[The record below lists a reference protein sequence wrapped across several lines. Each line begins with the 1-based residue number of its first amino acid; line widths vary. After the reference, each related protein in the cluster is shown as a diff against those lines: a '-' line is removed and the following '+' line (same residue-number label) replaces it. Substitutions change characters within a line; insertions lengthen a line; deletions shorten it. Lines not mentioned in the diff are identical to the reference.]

1 MHYLPT
7 QINRNQRFTNLNIL
21 HIDSS
26 PRGERSHSRALTT
39 VFVAELQKSH
49 PDASVAYR
57 DLGHAPVPHVD
68 EAWIKSAYS
77 APDERTEA
85 DKQAIAFSD
94 ELVDE
99 LLAADIIVLGAPM
112 HNFSIPSTLKAYI
125 DNVVRVG
132 RTFTKDY
139 EGLAT
144 GKKLFIFC
152 ARGGG
157 GYAPGEPMH
166 GNNFQDPYFKAIF
179 GMIGISDISYIYDEK
194 TLTGESD
201 LEASKAQA
209 RELAQSVA

>member
-1 MHYLPT
+1 M
-7 QINRNQRFTNLNIL
+7 NIL

-26 PRGERSHSRALTT
+26 PRGERSHSRALTAA
-39 VFVAELQKSH
+39 FVGELTKTH
-49 PDASVAYR
+49 PDATVAYR

-77 APDERTEA
+77 APDKRTES

-99 LLAADIIVLGAPM
+99 LLAADVIVLGAPM
-112 HNFSIPSTLKAYI
+112 YNFSIPSTLKAYI
-125 DNVVRVG
+125 DQIVRVG

-139 EGLAT
+139 QGLAT
-144 GKKLFIFC
+144 GKKLFILC

-166 GNNFQDPYFKAIF
+166 DKNFQDPYFKVIF
-179 GMIGISDISYIYDEK
+179 GMIGITDISTIYDEK
-194 TLTGESD
+194 TLSGESNLD
-201 LEASKAQA
+201 ASKAQA
-209 RELAQSVA
+209 RELAGSVVL

>member
-1 MHYLPT
+1 M
-7 QINRNQRFTNLNIL
+7 NIL

-26 PRGERSHSRALTT
+26 PRGERSHSRALTAA
-39 VFVAELQKSH
+39 FVGELTRTH
-49 PDASVAYR
+49 PDANVAYR

-77 APDERTEA
+77 NPGERTDA

-112 HNFSIPSTLKAYI
+112 YNFSIPSTLKAYI
-125 DNVVRVG
+125 DQVVRVG
-132 RTFTKDY
+132 RTFTYPDY

-144 GKKLFIFC
+144 GKKLFILC

-157 GYAPGEPMH
+157 GYGAGEQMH
-166 GNNFQDPYFKAIF
+166 DSNFQDPYFKVIF
-179 GMIGISDISYIYDEK
+179 GMIGITDISYVYDEK
-194 TLTGESD
+194 TLTGED
-201 LEASKAQA
+201 NLDASKAQA
-209 RELAQSVA
+209 RELAGTVV

>member
-1 MHYLPT
+1 M
-7 QINRNQRFTNLNIL
+7 NIL

-26 PRGERSHSRALTT
+26 PRGERSHSRALTHA
-39 VFVAELQKSH
+39 FVEQLKASH
-49 PDASVAYR
+49 SDLSVSYR

-77 APDERTEA
+77 DPSERTDV

-112 HNFSIPSTLKAYI
+112 YNFSIPSTLKAYI
-125 DNVVRVG
+125 DQVVRVG
-132 RTFTKDY
+132 RTFTYPDY

-144 GKKLFIFC
+144 GKKMFILC

-166 GNNFQDPYFKAIF
+166 DSNFQDPYFKTIF
-179 GMIGISDISYIYDEK
+179 GLIGISYVYDEK
-194 TLTGESD
+194 TLSGQDD
-201 LEASKAQA
+201 LDASKAEA
-209 RELAQSVA
+209 RELAGTVA

>member
-1 MHYLPT
+1 M
-7 QINRNQRFTNLNIL
+7 NIL

-26 PRGERSHSRALTT
+26 PRGERSHSRALTQA
-39 VFVAELQKSH
+39 FVAELKNSH

-68 EAWIKSAYS
+68 EAWIKAAYS
-77 APDERTEA
+77 DPAQRTDV

-99 LLAADIIVLGAPM
+99 LLAADLIVLGAPM
-112 HNFSIPSTLKAYI
+112 YNFSIPSTLKAYI

-144 GKKLFIFC
+144 GKRMFILC

-166 GNNFQDPYFKAIF
+166 DKNFQDPYFKTIF
-179 GMIGISDISYIYDEK
+179 GMIGITDISYVYDEK
-194 TLTGESD
+194 TLSGED
-201 LEASKAQA
+201 NLQASKQEA
-209 RELAQSVA
+209 RELAASVA

>member
-1 MHYLPT
+1 M
-7 QINRNQRFTNLNIL
+7 NIL

-26 PRGERSHSRALTT
+26 PRGERSHSRALTSA
-39 VFVAELQKSH
+39 FVSELQKTH

-57 DLGHAPVPHVD
+57 DLGHAPVPHVN
-68 EAWIKSAYS
+68 EAWIAAAYS
-77 APDERTEA
+77 APDERTET

-144 GKKLFIFC
+144 GKKMFILC
-152 ARGGG
+152 ARGAG

-166 GNNFQDPYFKAIF
+166 AMNFQDPYFKAIF
-179 GMIGISDISYIYDEK
+179 GMIGITDISYVYDEK
-194 TLTGESD
+194 TLSGED
-201 LEASKAQA
+201 NLEASKAEA
-209 RELAQSVA
+209 RELAGTVA